1 MARKLSK
8 EELERYKCDFD
19 PPGDGWGGMDAL
31 ARAVAERDKQE
42 QDKPKKARKTADRAR
57 TVEQFA
63 ESVKP
68 VYKGRGGYRGG
79 HRQKTLPAGARCR
92 SFIVTD
98 RERDA
103 LKRVLAALRSDPFF
117 AFDEFLRIADRLNRV

>member
-19 PPGDGWGGMDAL
+19 PPGDGWGGMNAL

-42 QDKPKKARKTADRAR
+42 QDKPKEARKTA
-57 TVEQFA
+57 EQFA
-63 ESVKP
+63 ESVEKP
-68 VYKGRGGYRGG
+68 IYKGRGGYRGG

-103 LKRVLAALRSDPFF
+103 LKRVLAALRSDPFV
-117 AFDEFLRIADRLNRV
+117 AFDEFLRVADRLNRV

>member
-1 MARKLSK
+1 MARKLTK
-8 EELERYKCDFD
+8 EELERYSCDFD
-19 PPGDGWGGMDAL
+19 PPAWAQKKP
-31 ARAVAERDKQE
+31 AAE
-42 QDKPKKARKTADRAR
+42 KPKNARDRAR
-57 TVEQFA
+57 TAEQFA
-63 ESVKP
+63 DSVKP

-98 RERDA
+98 RERDT
-103 LKRVLAALRSDPFF
+103 LKRVLAALRSDPFV